1 VPIALTRRQAGIGS
15 RGQSSRGCRVVSWL
29 ASPSRRNPACRLDR
43 AARVDRHA
51 HQPLPRIAH
60 RAIVAA
66 SSRRG
71 APPSYLPREA
81 RIHAPETTSV
91 TPVVRVLLIANVAAF
106 VLQSMLPGLANAF
119 VFVPAL
125 ALVRPWTVVTYMFL
139 HGDLMHL
146 LFNMLA
152 LFFFAPRVEERIF
165 SRPFA
170 ILYFLSGI
178 TGALL
183 SVVFS
188 PGSPI
193 IGASGGVFGVMLA
206 FAWFWPHEK
215 IFIWGVLPV
224 PARVLVILTTVL
236 ALWSGFGGVGGGI
249 AHFAHLGGYLG
260 AFLYLRWL
268 DRKRLAFKR
277 AATTAPPDAVQ
288 RVAGYKA
295 IDLASVHEVNREE
308 VNRILDKISA
318 QGLGSLTPRETTFL
332 SGFVPPD
339 DNGPKP

>member
-1 VPIALTRRQAGIGS
+1 MRKPFRIPRR
-15 RGQSSRGCRVVSWL
+15 
-29 ASPSRRNPACRLDR
+29 
-43 AARVDRHA
+43 
-51 HQPLPRIAH
+51 
-60 RAIVAA
+60 
-66 SSRRG
+66 
-71 APPSYLPREA
+71 
-81 RIHAPETTSV
+81 TTSV
-91 TPVVRVLLIANVAAF
+91 TPVVRALLIANVAVF
-106 VLQSMLPGLANAF
+106 LLQSALPGPANAF

-125 ALVRPWTVVTYMFL
+125 ALVRPWSVVTYMFL

-152 LFFFAPRVEERIF
+152 LVFFGPRVEDRVR
-165 SRPFA
+165 SRQFA

-183 SVVFS
+183 SVIFS

-215 IFIWGVLPV
+215 VFIWGVLPV
-224 PARVLVILTTVL
+224 PARMLVILTTLL

-260 AFLYLRWL
+260 AFLYLGWL
-268 DRKRLAFKR
+268 DRKRTAFKR
-277 AATTAPPDAVQ
+277 QATAAAPDAMR
-288 RVAGYKA
+288 RVAAYEA

-308 VNRILDKISA
+308 VDRILDKISA
-318 QGLGSLTPRETTFL
+318 QGLGSLTPQETTFL
-332 SGFVPPD
+332 SSFVPPAD
-339 DNGPKP
+339 RVPPST

>member
-1 VPIALTRRQAGIGS
+1 M
-15 RGQSSRGCRVVSWL
+15 
-29 ASPSRRNPACRLDR
+29 
-43 AARVDRHA
+43 
-51 HQPLPRIAH
+51 
-60 RAIVAA
+60 
-66 SSRRG
+66 
-71 APPSYLPREA
+71 
-81 RIHAPETTSV
+81 
-91 TPVVRVLLIANVAAF
+91 TPVVRALLIANVAAF
-106 VLQSMLPGLANAF
+106 LLQSALLELANAL

-152 LFFFAPRVEERIF
+152 LFFFGPRVEDRIG

-170 ILYFLSGI
+170 ILFFLSGI

-183 SVVFS
+183 SVLFS

-206 FAWFWPHEK
+206 FAWFWPEEK

-224 PARVLVILTTVL
+224 QARVLVILTTL
-236 ALWSGFGGVGGGI
+236 FALWSGFGGVGGGI

-268 DRKRLAFKR
+268 DRKRTAFKR
-277 AATTAPPDAVQ
+277 KATAAAPDAVR
-288 RVAGYKA
+288 RVAGYRA
-295 IDLASVHEVNREE
+295 IDLSAVHEVNRGEIE
-308 VNRILDKISA
+308 RILDKISA
-318 QGLGSLTPRETTFL
+318 QGLGSLTPGETTFL
-332 SGFVPPD
+332 ASFVPPD
-339 DNGPKP
+339 DPVPPKT

>member
-1 VPIALTRRQAGIGS
+1 MTPI
-15 RGQSSRGCRVVSWL
+15 V
-29 ASPSRRNPACRLDR
+29 R
-43 AARVDRHA
+43 A
-51 HQPLPRIAH
+51 
-60 RAIVAA
+60 
-66 SSRRG
+66 
-71 APPSYLPREA
+71 
-81 RIHAPETTSV
+81 
-91 TPVVRVLLIANVAAF
+91 LLIANVAAF
-106 VLQSMLPGLANAF
+106 FLQETLSGLADAF

-152 LFFFAPRVEERIF
+152 LFFFGPRVEQRIL

-183 SVVFS
+183 SVLFS
-188 PGSPI
+188 PGSAI
-193 IGASGGVFGVMLA
+193 VGASGGVFGVMLA

-224 PARVLVILTTVL
+224 PARMLVIFTTL
-236 ALWSGFGGVGGGI
+236 FALWSGFGGVGGGI

-260 AFLYLRWL
+260 AFLYLHWL
-268 DRKRLAFKR
+268 DHQRTAFKR
-277 AATTAPPDAVQ
+277 QATAAPPDAVQ

-295 IDLASVHEVNREE
+295 IDLATVHEVNREE
-308 VNRILDKISA
+308 VNRILDKITA
-318 QGLGSLTPRETTFL
+318 QGLGSLTAQETTFL
-332 SGFVPPD
+332 SSFVPPD
-339 DNGPKP
+339 DRVPPMT

>member
-1 VPIALTRRQAGIGS
+1 M
-15 RGQSSRGCRVVSWL
+15 
-29 ASPSRRNPACRLDR
+29 
-43 AARVDRHA
+43 
-51 HQPLPRIAH
+51 
-60 RAIVAA
+60 
-66 SSRRG
+66 
-71 APPSYLPREA
+71 
-81 RIHAPETTSV
+81 
-91 TPVVRVLLIANVAAF
+91 TPVVRALLIANVAAF
-106 VLQSMLPGLANAF
+106 VLQATLPELANAF

-125 ALVRPWTVVTYMFL
+125 ALVRPWSVVTYMFL

-152 LFFFAPRVEERIF
+152 LFFFGPRVEERIR

-170 ILYFLSGI
+170 IMYFLSGI

-206 FAWFWPHEK
+206 FAYFWPDEK

-224 PARVLVILTTVL
+224 PARILVILTTL
-236 ALWSGFGGVGGGI
+236 FALWSGFGGVGGGI

-268 DRKRLAFKR
+268 DRKRTSFKR
-277 AATTAPPDAVQ
+277 RATAAPPDAVR
-288 RVAGYKA
+288 RVAAYKA
-295 IDLASVHEVNREE
+295 IDLESVHEVNREE
-308 VNRILDKISA
+308 IRRIVDKINA

-332 SGFVPPD
+332 AMFVPPD
-339 DNGPKP
+339 DPGPPKA

>member
-1 VPIALTRRQAGIGS
+1 MTPI
-15 RGQSSRGCRVVSWL
+15 V
-29 ASPSRRNPACRLDR
+29 R
-43 AARVDRHA
+43 A
-51 HQPLPRIAH
+51 
-60 RAIVAA
+60 
-66 SSRRG
+66 
-71 APPSYLPREA
+71 
-81 RIHAPETTSV
+81 
-91 TPVVRVLLIANVAAF
+91 LLIATVAAF
-106 VLQSMLPGLANAF
+106 FLQSALPGLANAL
-119 VFVPAL
+119 VFMPPL

-139 HGDLMHL
+139 HGDFMHL

-152 LFFFAPRVEERIF
+152 LFFFGPRVEQRIL

-183 SVVFS
+183 SVIFS

-224 PARVLVILTTVL
+224 PARILVIVTTVF

-260 AFLYLRWL
+260 AFLYLAWL
-268 DRKRLAFKR
+268 ARKRTAFKR
-277 AATTAPPDAVQ
+277 EATAAPPDSVR
-288 RVAGYKA
+288 RVAGYQA
-295 IDLASVHEVNREE
+295 IDLAKVHEVNREE
-308 VNRILDKISA
+308 INRILDKINA
-318 QGLGSLTPRETTFL
+318 QGLESLTPQETTFL
-332 SGFVPPD
+332 SNFVPPD
-339 DNGPKP
+339 DPVPPKT